1 MTTVSLY
8 ARVSSRQQA
17 QENTIESQI
26 VELERR
32 IGSDGHELLDEHKFV
47 DNGYSGSNLERPGL
61 ESLRDRVAEGKI
73 DKIYIHSP
81 DRLSRKSAYQA
92 LLLEEFRKAGSEVVF
107 LNHKFEDNPESNM
120 FLGIQGLVA
129 EYERAKIMERNRR
142 GKLHAAKNG
151 RIK

>member
-26 VELERR
+26 AELERR
-32 IGSDGHELLDEHKFV
+32 IGSDGHELLDEHRFV

-81 DRLSRKSAYQA
+81 DRLSRKS
-92 LLLEEFRKAGSEVVF
+92 
-107 LNHKFEDNPESNM
+107 
-120 FLGIQGLVA
+120 
-129 EYERAKIMERNRR
+129 
-142 GKLHAAKNG
+142 
-151 RIK
+151 

>member
-61 ESLRDRVAEGKI
+61 ENLRDRVAEGKI

-81 DRLSRKSAYQA
+81 DRLSRKFSYQMI
-92 LLLEEFRKAGSEVVF
+92 LLEEFKRLDLK
-107 LNHKFEDNPESNM
+107 
-120 FLGIQGLVA
+120 
-129 EYERAKIMERNRR
+129 
-142 GKLHAAKNG
+142 
-151 RIK
+151 